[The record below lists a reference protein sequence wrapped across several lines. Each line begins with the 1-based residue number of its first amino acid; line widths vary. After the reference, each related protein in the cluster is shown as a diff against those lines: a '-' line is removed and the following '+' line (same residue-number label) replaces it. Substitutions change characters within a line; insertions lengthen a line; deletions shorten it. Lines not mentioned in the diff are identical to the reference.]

1 MSNLFKNKIKLLYFG
16 FGVLMFITL
25 IASVMYMTNYAYIH
39 VYYSLDQYTGA
50 VVINAAT
57 PKPVTLETNQLL
69 FDYIAENTN
78 INIDTFKFD
87 VYNFQVA
94 MSDLNSFFITFCVIG
109 LIAFAALLIC
119 ANHSRRVYYK
129 SNIVCG
135 ILAPLVTIVFAVIC
149 LIRNISLMGVFN
161 ANFENFNM
169 VSMIQNPVN
178 IPQVIAKGKEF
189 VTSDQPC
196 NSLTFILFAILFAII
211 IIYSL
216 VLIVVAIKKYNDT
229 KELRE
234 EIIRRAVEN
243 NG

>member
-16 FGVLMFITL
+16 FGVLMFLTL

-39 VYYSLDQYTGA
+39 VYYSIDQYTGD

-57 PKPVTLETNQLL
+57 PKPVTLETNDYL
-69 FDYIAENTN
+69 FKYIDDIE
-78 INIDTFKFD
+78 TFKYVIFD
-87 VYNFQVA
+87 FQVA
-94 MSDLNSFFITFCVIG
+94 MSDLNTFFITFCIIG

-119 ANHSRRVYYK
+119 SNHNRRVYYK
-129 SNIVCG
+129 SNLVCG

-149 LIRNISLMGVFN
+149 FIRNISLMGVFN
-161 ANFENFNM
+161 ANFDKFNM

-178 IPQVIAKGKEF
+178 TPSVIKYGMDFIK
-189 VTSDQPC
+189 SDQPC

-216 VLIVVAIKKYNDT
+216 VLIVLSIKKYNGT